1 MNPKEYKL
9 VRVLWND
16 AESHDTW
23 VQLGDVLKDKTME
36 VSSVGWLVHDN
47 PDRVVIV
54 ASMDLSSG
62 SEQVSGHLQIPR
74 QMVKEI
80 VELQV
85 HKPRAKK
92 KKQIE
97 PTVIQEA

>member
-54 ASMDLSSG
+54 ASMDLAAG

-74 QMVKEI
+74 QMVREI
-80 VELQV
+80 VEL
-85 HKPRAKK
+85 HIKKPRK

-97 PTVIQEA
+97 LDIIQNV